1 MLRLFA
7 FFVLVLCCSAQPVMA
22 HKLLLMAWVQG
33 DQLMGEA
40 AFGDGSFAGQARITV
55 LDAVTK
61 EELLEFRA
69 DAQGLFQSTLPAE
82 ILAQGNPLLI
92 QADDGAGHLA
102 EEVIAAEELAATAPI
117 QTVARQAT
125 APDQESVFSVDQEL
139 MRQMVQEAVRQE
151 VAPMR
156 RDIIALTQSGPDV
169 TEVLGGIGY
178 IIGLASLG
186 AWLLRRR

>member
-1 MLRLFA
+1 
-7 FFVLVLCCSAQPVMA
+7 MA